1 MTTPTPR
8 WPTPLL
14 RLLDGALNRVLALDS
29 AAVGA
34 IAALEG
40 RKVALQLKPWPA
52 PMQISVVGGR
62 LVAGEAQAPD
72 LSVSATP
79 GALLALAAER
89 GGFELPAGRIDI
101 SGDADLAR
109 RVQKLVSQLD
119 PDWDRPFAQFFGEVA
134 GHQIAKGLRGAL
146 AWGRATAK
154 AMVQNSAEY
163 LREESRDLVAPGE
176 MADFVDDVDRTRDDV
191 ERLEARIERL
201 ARVKR

>member
-29 AAVGA
+29 ASAGTLA
-34 IAALEG
+34 GLEG
-40 RKVALQLKPWPA
+40 RKIALQLKPWPA
-52 PMQISVVGGR
+52 PMQIAVVNGR
-62 LVAGEAQAPD
+62 LVASDAQAPD